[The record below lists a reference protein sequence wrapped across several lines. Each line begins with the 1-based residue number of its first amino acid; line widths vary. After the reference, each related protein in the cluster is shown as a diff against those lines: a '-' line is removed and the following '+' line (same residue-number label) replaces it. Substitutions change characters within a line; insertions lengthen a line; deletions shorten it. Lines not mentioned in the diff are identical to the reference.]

1 MDVKGKIMLK
11 HFMPALLGG
20 AFVLAGCNAPAPGP
34 APSEPAQNAAS
45 PVITSPPKTVK
56 NSAAPPAEIPANAQ
70 KVTIELPAGYKKNA
84 ITVKAGTPVALTF
97 KLTKDADCGNVIAL
111 PAAKWEKSLK
121 VGESATV
128 VYTPQKTSDLK
139 FACSMDMMKGSIT
152 VQ

>member
-1 MDVKGKIMLK
+1 MLK
-11 HFMPALLGG
+11 YFVPALLG
-20 AFVLAGCNAPAPGP
+20 ATLTVAGCSTPAPGP
-34 APSEPAQNAAS
+34 APSEPAQNAA
-45 PVITSPPKTVK
+45 PPAVTSPPENAENTA
-56 NSAAPPAEIPANAQ
+56 AAPAETPAAVIPANAQ

-128 VYTPQKTSDLK
+128 VYTPQKTGDLK
-139 FACSMDMMKGSIT
+139 FACSMDHLKGTLT
-152 VQ
+152 VK